1 MAIIRRLVGALV
13 VSCLAVSAWAQE
25 LTAEQKTKIL
35 ADVEGIVTE
44 RAFVPGVDFSKW
56 KTFIESKQ
64 KSIDEAKDV
73 GAFTRAVNQTL
84 REFGLSH
91 MALLNPRSTQ
101 ARTATT
107 TVGPGMSLVVEDK
120 GLRVRAVVPEGPAK
134 AAGISEKEVITA
146 VNGAK
151 PTTIEAL
158 NGEKGAKF
166 KVEVEN
172 EKGEKR
178 EIELELKEYS
188 TVRKNT
194 VTWFGEDAALVRV
207 NSFTRGYERN
217 NIEELI
223 TEASKAKHLILDLRS
238 NGGGAVNNLRHLLSC
253 LMPDNTAY
261 GTFISRTTA
270 KDFTDAKPGEE
281 ATPEKIADWAP
292 VKAKTVKG
300 KIEPF
305 KGTIAV
311 LINRGSASASE
322 ICSAALQELRGAK
335 VIGTKTAG
343 AVLASVFRNISEGF
357 SVQYPVSDYVTI
369 KGKRLEKGPVVPD
382 FEVTAVRQGEGP
394 DPVVEKALEVLRG
407 GSK

>member
-1 MAIIRRLVGALV
+1 MAIFRRLIGAFV
-13 VSCLAVSAWAQE
+13 VSCLAVTAWAQE
-25 LTAEQKTKIL
+25 LSAEQKTKIL

-56 KTFIESKQ
+56 KSFIEGKKQ
-64 KSIDEAKDV
+64 AIEDAKDV
-73 GAFTRAVNQTL
+73 QGFTRAVNQTL

-101 ARTATT
+101 SRTATT
-107 TVGPGMSLVVEDK
+107 AVGPGMNLVVEEK
-120 GLRVRAVVPEGPAK
+120 GLRVRAVLPEGPAK
-134 AAGISEKEVITA
+134 AAGIAEKEIIVS
-146 VNGAK
+146 VNGTK
-151 PTTIEAL
+151 PTSADAL

-178 EIELELKEYS
+178 EIEIELKEYS

-194 VTWFGEDAALVRV
+194 VTWFGEDAALLRV
-207 NSFTRGYERN
+207 NSFTRGYDRTD
-217 NIEELI
+217 IETLV
-223 TEASKAKHLILDLRS
+223 TEASKAKYLVLDLRS

-253 LMPDNTAY
+253 LMPENTPY
-261 GTFISRTTA
+261 GTFISKTTA
-270 KDFTDAKPGEE
+270 KDFADAKPGEE

-292 VKAKTVKG
+292 VKAKTAKG

-305 KGTIAV
+305 KGSIAV
-311 LINRGSASASE
+311 LVNRGSASASE

-335 VIGTKTAG
+335 VLGTKTAG

-382 FEVTAVRQGEGP
+382 VEVTAVRQGDGP

-407 GSK
+407 GI

>member
-1 MAIIRRLVGALV
+1 MAMFRRLVGALV
-13 VSCLAVSAWAQE
+13 VSCLAVSAWAQD

-35 ADVEGIVTE
+35 ADVEGIITE

-56 KTFIESKQ
+56 KSFLESKQ
-64 KSIDEAKDV
+64 KAIDDAKDV

-91 MALLNPRSTQ
+91 TALLNPRSTK

-107 TVGPGMSLVVEDK
+107 AVGPGMNLVTDEK
-120 GLRVRAVVPEGPAK
+120 GLRVRSVLPEGPAK
-134 AAGISEKEVITA
+134 EAGIAEKEIITK
-146 VNGAK
+146 VNGEK
-151 PTTIEAL
+151 PTSVEAL

-166 KVEVEN
+166 KIEIEN

-194 VTWFGEDAALVRV
+194 VTWFGEDAALLRV
-207 NSFTRGYERN
+207 NSFTRGYERA
-217 NIEELI
+217 NIEELV
-223 TEASKAKHLILDLRS
+223 TEASKAKYLILDLRS

-253 LMPDNTAY
+253 LMPEGTAY
-261 GTFISRTTA
+261 GTFISRVTA
-270 KDFTDAKPGEE
+270 KDFSEAKPGEE
-281 ATPEKIADWAP
+281 ATPEKIAEWAP
-292 VKAKTVKG
+292 VKAKTAKVKL
-300 KIEPF
+300 EPF
-305 KGTIAV
+305 KGSIAV
-311 LINRGSASASE
+311 LVNRGSASASE

-382 FEVTAVRQGEGP
+382 FEVAAVRQGDGP

-407 GSK
+407 GGA

>member
-1 MAIIRRLVGALV
+1 MAIFRRLVGAFV
-13 VSCLAVSAWAQE
+13 VSCLAVSGWAQE
-25 LTAEQKTKIL
+25 LSAEQKTKIL

-44 RAFVPGVDFSKW
+44 RAFVPGVDFTKW
-56 KTFIESKQ
+56 KTFLESKRTA
-64 KSIDEAKDV
+64 IDEANDV

-91 MALLNPRSTQ
+91 MALLNPRSTV
-101 ARTATT
+101 ARTQTT
-107 TVGPGMSLVVEDK
+107 AVGPGMSMILEEK
-120 GLRVRAVVPEGPAK
+120 GLRVRSVLPEGPAK
-134 AAGISEKEVITA
+134 AAGIAEKDVIVT
-146 VNGAK
+146 VNGTK
-151 PTTIEAL
+151 PTSVEAL

-166 KVEVEN
+166 KVEIEN

-178 EIELELKEYS
+178 EIEIELKEYS

-194 VTWFGEDAALVRV
+194 VTWFGEDAAVLRV

-217 NIEELI
+217 DIEALV
-223 TEASKAKHLILDLRS
+223 TEASKAKYLILDLRS

-253 LMPDNTAY
+253 LMPDNTPY

-270 KDFTDAKPGEE
+270 KDFITARPSEE
-281 ATPEKIADWAP
+281 ATPEKIAEWAP
-292 VKAKTVKG
+292 VKAKTIKG

-305 KGTIAV
+305 MGSLAV

-322 ICSAALQELRGAK
+322 ITAAALQELRGAK

-343 AVLASVFRNISEGF
+343 AVLASVFRNISDGF

-382 FEVTAVRQGEGP
+382 VEVTAVRQGDGP
-394 DPVVEKALEVLRG
+394 DPVIEKALEVLRG
-407 GSK
+407 GF

>member
-1 MAIIRRLVGALV
+1 MAIFRRLVGALV

-25 LTAEQKTKIL
+25 LSAEQKTKIL

-56 KTFIESKQ
+56 KSFIETK
-64 KSIDEAKDV
+64 KTGLDEAKDV
-73 GAFTRAVNQTL
+73 AAFTRVVNQTL

-91 MALLNPRSTQ
+91 MALLNPRSTK
-101 ARTATT
+101 ARTQTT
-107 TVGPGMSLVVEDK
+107 AIGPGLNMVLEEK

-134 AAGISEKEVITA
+134 AAGISEKEVIVS

-151 PTTIEAL
+151 PTSVEAL

-178 EIELELKEYS
+178 EIEIELKEYS

-194 VTWFGEDAALVRV
+194 VTWFGEDAAVLRV
-207 NSFTRGYERN
+207 NSFTRGYDRT
-217 NIEELI
+217 NIEELV

-253 LMPDNTAY
+253 LMPDNTPY

-270 KDFTDAKPGEE
+270 KDFTEAKPGEE
-281 ATPEKIADWAP
+281 ATPQKIAEWAP

-305 KGTIAV
+305 KGSIAV

-322 ICSAALQELRGAK
+322 ITAAALQELRGAK

-369 KGKRLEKGPVVPD
+369 KGKRLEKGPVEPD
-382 FEVTAVRQGEGP
+382 VEVTGVRQGDGP
-394 DPVVEKALEVLRG
+394 DPVIEKALEVLRG
-407 GSK
+407 GV